1 MRLRQFGSSLA
12 AAFEFFEVVADD
24 DVPASIPALDF
35 FEVVAD
41 DNAPLSVVQLI
52 FFEFGWLGLFY
63 WFLVCHGP
71 APYCK
76 ADIQ

>member
-1 MRLRQFGSSLA
+1 MRLRPSGSSLA

-24 DVPASIPALDF
+24 VVPASIPALDF

-41 DNAPLSVVQLI
+41 DNAPLGIVQFI
-52 FFEFGWLGLFY
+52 FFEFGWLALFC

-76 ADIQ
+76 ADI